1 MSLKRTLIAT
11 SLLSLLSGT
20 AMAGVNL
27 IHNPDF
33 ATPSPL
39 GSTTSYTATNPA
51 LLGGGSAADRWTI
64 WAGVPGGRVMTARTP
79 TGEAGGGYMLDVL
92 VTSGGYGLVQAF
104 LAPDH
109 GPGHV
114 HACVWIRLV
123 SGAVGIGVGNGGDT
137 HTTAFLDRPGSWQ
150 LLGTDNAVSPA
161 NELIVYGA
169 GGGAAEFQVRSAAVS
184 ETPIPCGA
192 PTARPETY
200 VKPDPYP
207 WTLHPEQNGVVQP
220 AGNPAQGGPYA
231 NGYFEN
237 MRPGA
242 HPLPSGQ
249 APAKGQDQPP
259 PAPAPK

>member
-1 MSLKRTLIAT
+1 MRLSRALIAT

-33 ATPSPL
+33 LVPSPL
-39 GSTTSYTATNPA
+39 GATTSYTASNPA
-51 LLGGGSAADRWTI
+51 FLGGGSAADRWTI
-64 WAGVPGGRVMTARTP
+64 WGGRVMTARTP
-79 TGEAGGGYMLDVL
+79 TGEAGGYMLDVL

-104 LAPDH
+104 LPPDH
-109 GPGHV
+109 GPSHV

-184 ETPIPCGA
+184 ETPIPCGTS
-192 PTARPETY
+192 TARPETY

-207 WTLHPEQNGVVQP
+207 WTQHPEQNGAVQP
-220 AGNPAQGGPYA
+220 GNPAQGGPNA

-237 MRPGA
+237 MRPA
-242 HPLPSGQ
+242 SHPLPPGP
-249 APAKGQDQPP
+249 APTKGQNQPP